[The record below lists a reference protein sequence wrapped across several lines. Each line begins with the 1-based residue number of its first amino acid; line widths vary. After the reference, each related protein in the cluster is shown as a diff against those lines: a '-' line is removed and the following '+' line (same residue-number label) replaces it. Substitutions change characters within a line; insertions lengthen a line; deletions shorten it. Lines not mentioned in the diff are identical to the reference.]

1 MRTTSVLLVGC
12 AALLAVPRA
21 ASAQGTIAGTVR
33 DSATNA
39 PLARVAVTIADT
51 RLSAET
57 DEQGRYAIPG
67 VSPGTHRLRARRL
80 GYAPGDA
87 TAVVQDGQQTVADFQ
102 LKASP
107 IELNPIVAV
116 GYGTQRR
123 GDVTGSVGS
132 VSSRQIATLPVPR
145 IEQAIAGLVSGV
157 QVQTTNAQPG
167 SELRIRVRGSNSL
180 EASNEPL
187 VVVDGVIGAD
197 LNHINPSDI
206 QSVDVLKD
214 ISASAIYGARGANGV
229 ILVTTKGGAP
239 GQMSIG
245 YSGYTGM
252 QEVTKHID
260 VLNADEFA
268 RLYMRSPSHDASI
281 TYDTLRPLPSTD
293 WQDVVYQAA
302 PIRNHELR
310 VSGTTGATRLMLSG
324 AWFDQEGIV
333 LGSGLTRGS
342 LRFNLD
348 QDLSERF
355 RFGARATYSRSVGD
369 EVRVNDGYGS
379 AGGPITMM
387 ALRFPPT
394 IPVYDANGNFSGPLL
409 PSQTNDNP
417 LAIATLRD
425 DKTTTDYVLG
435 HAFGE
440 YDLVPGITARTSLSY
455 TSRAR
460 LNQRYTSRLLR
471 TAFNTGQANIDN
483 NRSRIWLSENTVTL
497 RRTLADKHDVTIL
510 GGFTAQET
518 RTGESTQQGVGFATD
533 LLGYRRLNLAE
544 TVTGGSSAGR
554 QRLVSFLGR
563 VNYGFAGKYLVTGT
577 FRTDGSS
584 KFAANNKWASFPSA
598 AVAWRVSEEP
608 FFRRLAPAVND
619 LKLRF
624 SAGRSGSEA
633 IDPYESLAAWTIG
646 SIYAIGTATY
656 RNGVTPSRNQNPNLR
671 WETTTGYDAGLDL
684 GLLDD
689 RVRLTA
695 DAYHKVT
702 RDLLYGKLVPY
713 FTGFE
718 SYVTNIGKVQNR
730 GLELALDTRHT
741 TGAVELHLGGS
752 LSFNRSKVLDLGGDR
767 QFFLAGANGSLPTFR
782 ESAIVRVGEPLG
794 NFYGYIWDGI
804 FQNQAELDAV
814 VQPGERLGG
823 DKVRDINGRDS
834 TTGLLTGKP
843 DGLINDDDRTIL
855 GNGQPRYLVGLTG
868 SVVYKALSL
877 SWILRGAL
885 DFQVVNLNR
894 QGMETPGG
902 SSNQL
907 RSVLDYWTPTNPTNK
922 MTALDVGPFSGMTS
936 RWIEEGSFVRL
947 QNVTLDWT
955 VPRRLI
961 GRLGMEQVHVYLSGQ
976 NLFTFTRYS
985 WYDPEASSRDEDDLE
1000 LGWDDSS
1007 YPGLRTI
1014 TLGMNVRF

>member
-1 MRTTSVLLVGC
+1 MRRCLLFASLFAVLSVQVL
-12 AALLAVPRA
+12 R
-21 ASAQGTIAGTVR
+21 AQGSIAGTAR
-33 DSATNA
+33 DAATSA
-39 PLARVAVTIADT
+39 PLARATVTVVGT

-57 DEQGRYAIPG
+57 DAEGRYALTG
-67 VSPGTHRLRARRL
+67 VPPGTYALRVRLL
-80 GYAPGDA
+80 GYVPGA
-87 TAVVQDGQQTVADFQ
+87 GTAVVQDGQQAVADFQ
-102 LKASP
+102 LTASP

-116 GYGTQRR
+116 GYGTQRK

-132 VSSRQIATLPVPR
+132 VSSQQIGTIPVPR

-180 EASNEPL
+180 EASNGPL

-197 LNHINPSDI
+197 LNQINPSDVEA
-206 QSVDVLKD
+206 VDVLKD

-229 ILVTTKGGAP
+229 ILVTTKRGPP
-239 GQMSIG
+239 GQVRVG

-260 VLNADEFA
+260 VLSADEFA
-268 RLYMRSPSHDASI
+268 RLYMRSPTHDPSI
-281 TYDTLRPLPSTD
+281 TYDTLSPLPTTD
-293 WQDVVYQAA
+293 WQKVVYQVA

-310 VSGTTGATRLMLSG
+310 VSGTTGGTRLMFSG
-324 AWFDQEGIV
+324 TLFDQEGIV

-342 LRFNLD
+342 VRFNLD
-348 QDLSERF
+348 QDVSERS
-355 RFGARATYSRSVGD
+355 RFGTRVTYSRSVGN

-387 ALRFPPT
+387 ALRFAPT
-394 IPVYDANGNFSGPLL
+394 IPLYDANGDFSGPLL
-409 PSQTNDNP
+409 PSQTMDNP
-417 LAIATLRD
+417 LAIVKLLD
-425 DKTTTDYVLG
+425 DKTTTDYLLG
-435 HAFGE
+435 NAFGE
-440 YDLVPGITARTSLSY
+440 YDLAPGVTARTSLSY
-455 TSRAR
+455 TARAG
-460 LNQRYTSRLLR
+460 LNQRYTSRQLR
-471 TAFNTGQANIDN
+471 AAFNTGQANIDN
-483 NRSRIWLSENTVTL
+483 TRSTTWLSENTVTL
-497 RRTLADKHDVTIL
+497 RRTLADRHAFTVL

-518 RTGESTQQGVGFATD
+518 RSGASTQQGVGFATD

-554 QRLVSFLGR
+554 NRLVSFLGR
-563 VNYGFAGKYLVTGT
+563 VNYAFAGKYLLTAT

-584 KFAANNKWASFPSA
+584 RFAANHKWATFPSA

-608 FFRRLAPAVND
+608 FLRRLAPAVND
-619 LKLRF
+619 LKLRL

-633 IDPYESLAAWTIG
+633 IGSYQSLAAWTIG
-646 SIYAIGTATY
+646 SIYAIGATTY
-656 RNGVTPSRNQNPNLR
+656 RNGVTPSRNANPNLR

-684 GLLDD
+684 GLFDD
-689 RVRLTA
+689 RVRLIA
-695 DAYHKVT
+695 DVYHKVT
-702 RDLLYGKLVPY
+702 RDLLYGKQVPY

-730 GLELALDTRHT
+730 GVELALDTRHT
-741 TGAVELHLGGS
+741 AGAVELRLGGS

-804 FQNQAELDAV
+804 YQTQAELDTI

-823 DKVRDINGRDS
+823 DKIRDISGPLGVRDSVI
-834 TTGLLTGKP
+834 
-843 DGLINDDDRTIL
+843 DDYDRTIL
-855 GNGQPRYLVGLTG
+855 GNGQPRFLVGLTG
-868 SVVYKALSL
+868 TVAYKALSL

-894 QGMETPGG
+894 QGMETPGA

-907 RSVLDYWTPTNPTNK
+907 RSVLDYWTPTNPTNT

-936 RWIEEGSFVRL
+936 RWIEEGSFLRL
-947 QNVTLDWT
+947 QNLTLDWT
-955 VPRRLI
+955 VPQRLS
-961 GRLGMEQVHVYLSGQ
+961 GHFGMGQVHVYLSGQ
-976 NLFTFTRYS
+976 NLFTLTRYS
-985 WYDPEASSRDEDDLE
+985 WYDPEASSRGTDDLE

-1007 YPGLRTI
+1007 YPGIRII
-1014 TLGMNVRF
+1014 TFGMNVSF